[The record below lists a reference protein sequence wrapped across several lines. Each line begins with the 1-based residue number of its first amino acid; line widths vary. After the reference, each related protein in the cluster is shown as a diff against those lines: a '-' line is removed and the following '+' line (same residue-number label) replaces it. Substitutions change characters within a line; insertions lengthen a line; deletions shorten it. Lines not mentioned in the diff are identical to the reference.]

1 MLGTTT
7 LSLPI
12 TTGRYSTSTTHLG
25 VDLLGVVEVIDER
38 FGHDRRAFGFA
49 GIRAAATSRSAS
61 RSAPRSAPRSA
72 SRSASRGGAGGFSI
86 GFGGAPRHVDCRS
99 HVVVEEL
106 AWA

>member
-12 TTGRYSTSTTHLG
+12 TTGRYSTTSNTHLG

-61 RSAPRSAPRSA
+61 RSPSRSA
-72 SRSASRGGAGGFSI
+72 SRSDSRGGAGGFSI